1 VNNLRSDNMNN
12 TISRIGKY
20 KEILADIGEID
31 IRVQELEDEI
41 LGISG
46 QGMEERTGKTY
57 KITSS
62 VEQQAEKLMERKE
75 ELYKEQIAKKRE
87 LKRID
92 NAITILTEEEKDI
105 MQIIH
110 IEHRKYYV
118 VQEKLMLSYQRIK
131 QLEKQAINKMEKYI
145 F

>member
-1 VNNLRSDNMNN
+1 MNT
-12 TISRIGKY
+12 TIDRIGKY
-20 KEILADIGEID
+20 REVLADIQDID
-31 IRVQELEDEI
+31 IRVQEVEEEV

-46 QGMEERTGKTY
+46 QGFEERTGKTY

-75 ELYKEQIAKKRE
+75 ELYRDQEAKKRE

-92 NAITILTEEEKDI
+92 NAMTILTEEEKDI
-105 MQIIH
+105 MQIVH

-118 VQEKLMLSYQRIK
+118 VQDKLKLSYQRIK
-131 QLEKQAINKMEKYI
+131 QLEKQATIKMERYI
-145 F
+145 Y

>member
-1 VNNLRSDNMNN
+1 MSN
-12 TISRIGKY
+12 TLNRIRKY
-20 KEILADIGEID
+20 KEILTDIGDID
-31 IRVQELEDEI
+31 IRIQELEEEI

-46 QGMEERTGKTY
+46 QGTEERTGKTY

-75 ELYKEQIAKKRE
+75 ELYREQAAKKRE

-92 NAITILTEEEKDI
+92 NALTILTDEERDI
-105 MQIIH
+105 IQIIH
-110 IEHRKYYV
+110 IEHKKYYI
-118 VQEKLMLSYQRIK
+118 VQDKLKLSYPRIK
-131 QLEKQAINKMEKYI
+131 QIEEQAIKKMGKYI

>member
-1 VNNLRSDNMNN
+1 MNN
-12 TISRIGKY
+12 TINRIGKY
-20 KEILADIGEID
+20 KEILADIGDID
-31 IRVQELEDEI
+31 FRVQELEEEI

-46 QGMEERTGKTY
+46 QGIEERTGKTY

-75 ELYKEQIAKKRE
+75 ELFKAQATKKRE

-92 NAITILTEEEKDI
+92 NAMTILTEEERDI
-105 MQIIH
+105 MQIVH

-118 VQEKLMLSYQRIK
+118 VQDKLMLSYQRIK
-131 QLEKQAINKMEKYI
+131 QLEKQAAIKMEKYI
-145 F
+145 S

>member
-1 VNNLRSDNMNN
+1 MNN
-12 TISRIGKY
+12 TINRIEKY

-62 VEQQAEKLMERKE
+62 VEQQAEKLMEKKE
-75 ELYKEQIAKKRE
+75 ELYKEHAAKKRE

-131 QLEKQAINKMEKYI
+131 QLEKQAIKKMEKYI

>member
-1 VNNLRSDNMNN
+1 MNN
-12 TISRIGKY
+12 TINRIGKY
-20 KEILADIGEID
+20 KEILADIGDID
-31 IRVQELEDEI
+31 LRVQELEEEI

-75 ELYKEQIAKKRE
+75 ELYKEQATKKRE

-92 NAITILTEEEKDI
+92 NAMIVLTEEERDI
-105 MQIIH
+105 MQIVH

-118 VQEKLMLSYQRIK
+118 VQEKLMLSYQRVK
-131 QLEKQAINKMEKYI
+131 QLEKQAAIKMERYI
-145 F
+145 S

>member
-1 VNNLRSDNMNN
+1 MNT
-12 TISRIGKY
+12 TIYRIGKY
-20 KEILADIGEID
+20 REILADIQDID
-31 IRVQELEDEI
+31 IRVQEVEEEV

-46 QGMEERTGKTY
+46 QGFEERTGKTY

-75 ELYKEQIAKKRE
+75 ELYRDQEAKKRE

-92 NAITILTEEEKDI
+92 NAMTILTEEEKDI
-105 MQIIH
+105 MQIVH

-118 VQEKLMLSYQRIK
+118 VQDKLKLSYQRIK
-131 QLEKQAINKMEKYI
+131 QLEKQATIKMERYI
-145 F
+145 Y